1 MNMTTNTIQACTP
14 RPPPVPAV
22 IGPISR
28 GETPSLPI
36 PCPDP
41 EAIERGHQARQARVA
56 EWAALTL
63 RQQWADES
71 FMRDHLRAAGVRIGR
86 NLEPATTTRLRSV
99 LRGVGIQG
107 PETQEAVGC
116 GPEKF
121 LALNPSLPLW
131 AAVALVLEATGRF
144 SVAVAG

>member
-1 MNMTTNTIQACTP
+1 MQQG
-14 RPPPVPAV
+14 R
-22 IGPISR
+22 
-28 GETPSLPI
+28 
-36 PCPDP
+36 
-41 EAIERGHQARQARVA
+41 EARLTRVA
-56 EWAALTL
+56 EWATLDL
-63 RQQWADES
+63 RQQWADED
-71 FMRDHLRAAGVRIGR
+71 FMRDHLRAAGVRIGS

-99 LRGVGIQG
+99 LRSVGIQG

-144 SVAVAG
+144 SVPVAG

>member
-1 MNMTTNTIQACTP
+1 MTHQACTP
-14 RPPPVPAV
+14 PP
-22 IGPISR
+22 
-28 GETPSLPI
+28 LPI
-36 PCPDP
+36 GTVSVQRGPAGMPFPLIPKGVPFLDP
-41 EAIERGHQARQARVA
+41 EAIQRGREARHAKVA
-56 EWAALTL
+56 EWAALNL

-71 FMRDHLRAAGVRIGR
+71 FMRDHLRAAGVRIAS
-86 NLEPATTTRLRSV
+86 NLEPATPARLRSI

-107 PETQEAVGC
+107 PETQEAIGC